1 MLQLSDCLAEVLSGS
16 IQMNAAGD
24 LTRTSGTKRP
34 YHMVSRKSKEPEPPK
49 VKKPLLSIES
59 LSNGTAFGPSKVSA
73 QPQNQEDVSNKYS
86 CCKKKCNEQWDSE
99 VLERTRSSLVRYG
112 TGTQPARKIFV
123 RECFAPGSRQLYIRD
138 GLSTLPVCWAY
149 FRALMGVSFRLL
161 QAAGSVGP
169 VHM

>member
-1 MLQLSDCLAEVLSGS
+1 MLKFGLSSVAVVPAPCSCLRRGPAWDHMLQLSDCLAEVLPGS

-34 YHMVSRKSKEPEPPK
+34 YRMVSRKSKEPEPPK
-49 VKKPLLSIES
+49 VKKRLLSIES

-112 TGTQPARKIFV
+112 TGTQS
-123 RECFAPGSRQLYIRD
+123 GSRELYIRD
-138 GLSTLPVCWAY
+138 GLSTLPVCWA
-149 FRALMGVSFRLL
+149 
-161 QAAGSVGP
+161 
-169 VHM
+169 